1 MWVGISIS
9 HGQFRPS
16 TFKLLPL
23 PRLTLILSIYTSLC
37 LVTLHSSNLA
47 FSNHSRPHFCS
58 TSDLLSDTSLQFAM
72 PTKKG
77 SPGKGRNVWN
87 HEQRVCLDILWH
99 LPNGPSPNE
108 RARAFNVIFRDHQ
121 LACGV
126 LDGLTY
132 KTLSIQYYESTKRG
146 NSTWKRIWGPICAIP
161 KQDTVLRDQL
171 GRKIEQ
177 VLMSSNTSQVPTGP
191 TTPPATP
198 PERSDTIHCS
208 SGGNAGKP
216 QRYREHQLATPGPST
231 RKRPAT
237 TSDIPLVFDENEE
250 DEDYEP
256 EPKRAR
262 RNLSPTVVLPPM
274 PQQRTVA
281 TPRTNVSKSG
291 KSPKTKHRTG
301 GRPGAIYPFPR
312 PNGSTLMLYEKEFI
326 EAQQDLQ
333 IIDESAAHPKTG
345 PSLVFRYWDNKSHG
359 Q

>member
-1 MWVGISIS
+1 MPP
-9 HGQFRPS
+9 Q
-16 TFKLLPL
+16 L
-23 PRLTLILSIYTSLC
+23 
-37 LVTLHSSNLA
+37 
-47 FSNHSRPHFCS
+47 
-58 TSDLLSDTSLQFAM
+58 

-77 SPGKGRNVWN
+77 KGRNLWT
-87 HEQRVCLDILWH
+87 HDQRVCLDVLWH
-99 LPNGPSPNE
+99 LPNGPSPSE

-126 LDGLTY
+126 LNGLTY
-132 KTLSIQYYESTKRG
+132 KTLLIQYYESTKRE
-146 NSTWKRIWGPICAIP
+146 NSTWKKTWGPICAVP
-161 KQDTVLRDQL
+161 KQDTVLREQL
-171 GRKIEQ
+171 RRRVEQ
-177 VLMSSNTSQVPTGP
+177 ILLDDNTIQVSAGP

-208 SGGNAGKP
+208 SGSNAAKP

-237 TSDIPLVFDENEE
+237 TSDNPLVFDENEE

-262 RNLSPTVVLPPM
+262 RTHSPTVVLPPM
-274 PQQRTVA
+274 PQQRTTVA
-281 TPRTNVSKSG
+281 TPRTNVSESV

-301 GRPGAIYPFPR
+301 GRPGATYPFPR
-312 PNGSTLMLYEKEFI
+312 PNASTLMLYEKEWL

-345 PSLVFRYWDNKSHG
+345 PSLVFRYWDSKSHG